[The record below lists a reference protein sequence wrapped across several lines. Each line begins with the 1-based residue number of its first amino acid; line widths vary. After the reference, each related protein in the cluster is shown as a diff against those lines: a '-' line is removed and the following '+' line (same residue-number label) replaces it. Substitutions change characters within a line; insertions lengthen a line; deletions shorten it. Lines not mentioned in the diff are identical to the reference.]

1 MPQGLIGIAD
11 APRETS
17 EEAIGALHEAGVEVV
32 MLSGDNQA
40 TAERIAGQLGI
51 DTVIAEVLPG
61 DKAAKISELQKPMG
75 GRSRWSAT
83 ASTTRRHSPRRTSES
98 RSVPARMS
106 RSRRRMSF

>member
-1 MPQGLIGIAD
+1 VLVAVDGRAAGLIGIAD

-17 EEAIGALHEAGVEVV
+17 EEAIGALHEGGVEVV

-51 DTVIAEVLPG
+51 DTVIAEVLRQ
-61 DKAAKISELQKPMG
+61 L
-75 GRSRWSAT
+75 
-83 ASTTRRHSPRRTSES
+83 SPRRTSES

-106 RSRRRMSF
+106 RSRRRMLF